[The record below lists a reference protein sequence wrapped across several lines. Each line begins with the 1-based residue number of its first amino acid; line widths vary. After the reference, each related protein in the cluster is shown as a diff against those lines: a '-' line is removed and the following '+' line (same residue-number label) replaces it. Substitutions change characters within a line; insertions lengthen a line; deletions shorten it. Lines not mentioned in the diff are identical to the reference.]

1 MVGGPVCSMR
11 LNISIPNDESE
22 ELHKSAKQS
31 TFSNPYDVPRT
42 IQMQVISSAV
52 GD

>member
-22 ELHKSAKQS
+22 ELHKSA
-31 TFSNPYDVPRT
+31 TEH
-42 IQMQVISSAV
+42 IQ
-52 GD
+52 